1 MPSWRKSALNP
12 ARTFRAKG
20 EEKVTPLTEI
30 KPTIGSPA
38 TSALH
43 EEGIF
48 YLEEL
53 PKYTK
58 KYILNLHGVGP
69 KAVGILEEKMKE
81 QNIGFLSE

>member
-1 MPSWRKSALNP
+1 
-12 ARTFRAKG
+12 
-20 EEKVTPLTEI
+20 
-30 KPTIGSPA
+30 
-38 TSALH
+38 LH

>member
-1 MPSWRKSALNP
+1 M
-12 ARTFRAKG
+12 
-20 EEKVTPLTEI
+20 TPLQDI

-43 EEGIF
+43 EIGVT

-58 KYILNLHGVGP
+58 KEILGLHGVGP
-69 KAVGILEEKMKE
+69 KAVGILEEKLQE
-81 QNIGFLSE
+81 QDLAFRNE

>member
-1 MPSWRKSALNP
+1 M
-12 ARTFRAKG
+12 
-20 EEKVTPLTEI
+20 TPLTDI

-53 PKYTK
+53 PNYTK

-69 KAVGILEEKMKE
+69 KAVGILEDKMKE
-81 QNIGFLSE
+81 QNLGFLDE